1 MNIVNYLK
9 KDFDEEPDTN
19 MPDLE
24 SEQSAAE
31 RRKQKGQGLNI
42 LTPNQMLSRLPI
54 SLAQKMSIIIWSTLF
69 KNESNLYEHWKQ

>member
-1 MNIVNYLK
+1 MNSLK

>member
-1 MNIVNYLK
+1 MNSLK

-54 SLAQKMSIIIWSTLF
+54 SLAQKMSIII
-69 KNESNLYEHWKQ
+69 

>member
-1 MNIVNYLK
+1 MNSLK
-9 KDFDEEPDTN
+9 QDFDEEPDTN

-54 SLAQKMSIIIWSTLF
+54 SLAQKMSIII
-69 KNESNLYEHWKQ
+69 

>member
-1 MNIVNYLK
+1 MNSLK
-9 KDFDEEPDTN
+9 QDFDEEPDTN